1 MRGKKRLPLILCQ
14 IAFVSC
20 LVQVAQIISLA
31 LEEKPSIATI
41 IFLILVDVLGG
52 CISPFVLLWTLVS
65 PTMDLLMMHAK
76 LKVVSTRFKA
86 LTTLYL
92 CEQIGAFG
100 AAVGYQYQ
108 GDYQMFNVIVSAQFI
123 FIAVYAA
130 VWFGAMRYYSLVLF
144 KHMDAL
150 ISSGERS
157 APSSGS
163 KSSRDKIIAHRKR
176 LGL

>member
-14 IAFVSC
+14 VAFITC
-20 LVQVAQIISLA
+20 MLELGQIISLA

-52 CISPFVLLWTLVS
+52 CVSPFVLLWTLVS

-76 LKVVSTRFKA
+76 QDIVAFRFKA
-86 LTTLYL
+86 LSLLFL
-92 CEQIGAFG
+92 CEQIAMFG

-108 GDYQMFNVIVSAQFI
+108 GNYRMFNVIVCAQFI
-123 FIAVYAA
+123 FIAVYAC
-130 VWFGAMRYYSLVLF
+130 VWFGAIRYYSLLLF

-150 ISSGERS
+150 IASSGERS
-157 APSSGS
+157 GGGP
-163 KSSRDKIIAHRKR
+163 KSSRERIIAHRKR